1 MVNPRVKARIEA
13 RIQERVAHCVE
24 FELNDPRATFITIT
38 RVEVSDD
45 LSSAKIFYSVYG
57 TEGDKSRTAHM
68 LEDAAGF
75 VRTQVG
81 RVLKTR
87 RVPALR
93 WIYDDSIERTAR
105 MHKTIREALEKDRAI
120 NPSAHADLP
129 PAELPASEAELEREY
144 LDYLQAQEDEE
155 EKKG

>member
-1 MVNPRVKARIEA
+1 MVNPRSKARIEA

-38 RVEVSDD
+38 RVEASDD

-57 TEGDKSRTAHM
+57 TDGDKSRTAHM
-68 LEDAAGF
+68 LDSATGF
-75 VRTQVG
+75 VRKQVG

-93 WIYDDSIERTAR
+93 WIYDDSIERSAE
-105 MHKTIREALEKDRAI
+105 MHKTIREALDRDRAI
-120 NPSAHADLP
+120 NPAAHADVP
-129 PAELPASEAELEREY
+129 PAAPEAKSDELDKEY
-144 LDYLQAQEDEE
+144 LDFLQAQEDEE
-155 EKKG
+155 D